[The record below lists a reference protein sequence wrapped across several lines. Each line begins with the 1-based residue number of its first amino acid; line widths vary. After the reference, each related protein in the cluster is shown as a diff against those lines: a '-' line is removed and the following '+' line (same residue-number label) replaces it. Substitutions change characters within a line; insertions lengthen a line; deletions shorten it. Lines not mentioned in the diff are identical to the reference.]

1 MKEIKLSTDYTELIN
16 LLTDDEAGIL
26 FKTIMQYAS
35 VGQMENEI
43 IVTVDN
49 DMTVATRIL
58 FEVIR
63 RDIDAQEEG

>member
-35 VGQMENEI
+35 IGMENEI